1 MFESVM
7 TVNANERTGKG
18 EQFTKGGENGGVDD
32 PHGRHKEGRGDERYA
47 KDYRAV
53 ALPGSVGLR

>member
-18 EQFTKGGENGGVDD
+18 EKLTECSENGGVDD
-32 PHGRHKEGRGDERYA
+32 PHGRHKEGRGDERNA
-47 KDYRAV
+47 KAHCY
-53 ALPGSVGLR
+53 